1 MEKFAAWWKQD
12 KRYVTLAKAV
22 LLGALPLLCCL
33 VYCAMQ
39 GKTIGQVY
47 LPESEWN
54 DELFYYKQVEGIV
67 HFGYPL
73 GYFGFNESHALKLS
87 FAAWSPALVF
97 PWIIWGLLFGWNLM
111 SPVICNI
118 FLMTLC
124 CFLFVWLVRPTWKQL
139 GILGLLF
146 CFYTP
151 FVRYMLSTMPEVI
164 CFSMLI
170 LFYGLA
176 MNYLK
181 KEKTYKLILLF
192 VLAGVMTLMRPYLL
206 LFLLL
211 PVFLRIRKGGWSGA
225 LGSAGVLTVVLG
237 AYACIKHY
245 LGAEYFAPLFFTDWV
260 EAFFEQGL
268 FGGIHYTLSK
278 LYYMGRDFMNHT
290 VQGFRTGLA
299 SGAFF
304 AGYLVMLAVLLWQS
318 VADWRKLRREKAR
331 SAEGTDGGITAE
343 TSKQRGR
350 DNAGRREI
358 YNRLVIEAHLA
369 FSFVGML
376 FALLLMYKLTEGSKH
391 LLTFMAAGIFVIAM
405 METRFYKKAVLIG
418 VTFAYFYSYMAV
430 DPYDYQ
436 APFVRE
442 ERQTQIET
450 WRDIFADTISLEKE
464 DTPRFD
470 NVVIWVFSDVT
481 EQERRDAADGQGETD
496 GQNAAD
502 GQDVPDGQ
510 DAADGQDVTDG
521 QNVPDGQDVT
531 DGQNGAAAPHTQ
543 NTAWQVLYALPEG
556 CGISCCM
563 RDYVIE
569 NLDSLESRYLL
580 TVSGGEI
587 DALCGQAGYEELGRD
602 DEVVFYQRY

>member
-1 MEKFAAWWKQD
+1 MRKFADWWKRD
-12 KRYVTLAKAV
+12 NRYVTLIKAV
-22 LLGALPLLCCL
+22 LLGALPVLCCL
-33 VYCAMQ
+33 VYCAVQ
-39 GKTIGQVY
+39 GRTIGQVY

-67 HFGYPL
+67 RFGFPQ

-87 FAAWSPALVF
+87 FAAWSPVLVF
-97 PWIIWGLLFGWNLM
+97 PWILWGVLFGWNLM

-124 CFLFVWLVRPTWKQL
+124 CFLFVRLAKPSWKQL

-146 CFYTP
+146 CLYTP
-151 FVRYMLSTMPEVI
+151 FVRYMLSAMPEVI

-170 LFYGLA
+170 VFYGLA
-176 MNYLK
+176 LNYLER
-181 KEKTYKLILLF
+181 EKTWKLALLF
-192 VLAGVMTLMRPYLL
+192 ALAGVMTLMRPYLA

-211 PVFLRIRKGGWSGA
+211 PAFFLVRRSGLKGA
-225 LGSAGVLTVVLG
+225 LGSGAVLAAVLG

-268 FGGIHYTLSK
+268 FGGVHYTLSK
-278 LYYMGRDFMNHT
+278 LYYMGRDFLNHT

-304 AGYLVMLAVLLWQS
+304 AGYLVMLCVLLWQTVS
-318 VADWRKLRREKAR
+318 DWRKWKREKRRETERILA
-331 SAEGTDGGITAE
+331 
-343 TSKQRGR
+343 
-350 DNAGRREI
+350 
-358 YNRLVIEAHLA
+358 VEAHLA
-369 FSFVGML
+369 FSFIAML

-391 LLTFMAAGIFVIAM
+391 LLTFLAAGIFVVSM
-405 METRFYKKAVLIG
+405 METRYFKKAVLLG

-430 DPYDYQ
+430 DAYDYQ
-436 APFVRE
+436 VPFVRE
-442 ERQTQIET
+442 ERQAQIEE
-450 WRDIFADTISLEKE
+450 WSGIFAEHISLNPE
-464 DTPRFD
+464 DAPNFD
-470 NVVIWVFSDVT
+470 NVVIWVFSDTVGQEGTDVQAGSDAPVT
-481 EQERRDAADGQGETD
+481 R
-496 GQNAAD
+496 
-502 GQDVPDGQ
+502 
-510 DAADGQDVTDG
+510 
-521 QNVPDGQDVT
+521 
-531 DGQNGAAAPHTQ
+531 

-569 NLDSLESRYLL
+569 NLDSLESRYLV

-587 DALCGQAGYEELGRD
+587 DRLCAQAGYEELGRD
-602 DEVVFYQRY
+602 GETVFYRRY